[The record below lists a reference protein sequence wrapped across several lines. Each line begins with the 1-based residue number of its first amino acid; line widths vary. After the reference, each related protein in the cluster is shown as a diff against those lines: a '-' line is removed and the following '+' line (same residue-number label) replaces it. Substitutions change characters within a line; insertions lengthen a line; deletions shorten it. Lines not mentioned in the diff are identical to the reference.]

1 LTAQQEATVA
11 IGDRERIA
19 IGAIGSFELTLEIS
33 APDVVGSQDLGGGPA
48 RMTDDAAAPFG
59 GGPSRDDSESRRRFL
74 DVAKT
79 SADVSFS
86 GS

>member
-1 LTAQQEATVA
+1 MQGLTAQQEATVA

-59 GGPSRDDSESRRRFL
+59 GTKP
-74 DVAKT
+74 
-79 SADVSFS
+79 
-86 GS
+86 